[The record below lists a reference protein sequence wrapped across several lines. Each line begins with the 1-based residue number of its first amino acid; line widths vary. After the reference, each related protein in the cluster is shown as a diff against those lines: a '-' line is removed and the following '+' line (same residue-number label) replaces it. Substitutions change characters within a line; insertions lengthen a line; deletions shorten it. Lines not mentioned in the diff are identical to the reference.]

1 MSELFPSAESV
12 YSGPDAAGFFGAYGG
27 RFVPE
32 TVIPAL
38 EELTAAYED
47 AVRDPEFEAELDEP
61 RVDVS
66 QLSGR

>member
-12 YSGPDAAGFFGAYGG
+12 YAGPDAAGFFGAYGG

-38 EELTAAYED
+38 EELTAAYL
-47 AVRDPEFEAELDEP
+47 R
-61 RVDVS
+61 R
-66 QLSGR
+66 